1 MLCQCQCKDLSVSKQ
16 FARRPKQEQLELECS
31 AKHYSKWASLR
42 WRGWKHDAAQLSV
55 PETHWIASSS
65 ACPKEHRQTAS
76 PRDAQV
82 SWCVSTLA
90 LLWLQARWS
99 RTLKGQSRG
108 AALKVLECFLHKF
121 FGHDDLRFEFVP
133 GHTTM
138 TATGW
143 PLAQT
148 PDDAIMVLP
157 IFKTMVSFQSLCQ
170 QCPELRSL
178 RSRRPLNDFMS

>member
-1 MLCQCQCKDLSVSKQ
+1 MSKGTPPDG
-16 FARRPKQEQLELECS
+16 FSKRCPSQLVRLDVGV
-31 AKHYSKWASLR
+31 A
-42 WRGWKHDAAQLSV
+42 V
-55 PETHWIASSS
+55 ASSS
-65 ACPKEHRQTAS
+65 LVAHIERPVAG
-76 PRDAQV
+76 V
-82 SWCVSTLA
+82 
-90 LLWLQARWS
+90 
-99 RTLKGQSRG
+99 
-108 AALKVLECFLHKF
+108 ALKLLECFLHKF